1 MSNYGSPHRKNSAT
15 VITVSAPKLAYVK
28 AVQGKPMECRQ
39 CGHRFKEDDEA
50 VAKWNGRYTQY
61 YCLNPCATRLLIVVI

>member
-50 VAKWNGRYTQY
+50 VAAIK
-61 YCLNPCATRLLIVVI
+61 RLDEIEQEFNWKLRRMEERE